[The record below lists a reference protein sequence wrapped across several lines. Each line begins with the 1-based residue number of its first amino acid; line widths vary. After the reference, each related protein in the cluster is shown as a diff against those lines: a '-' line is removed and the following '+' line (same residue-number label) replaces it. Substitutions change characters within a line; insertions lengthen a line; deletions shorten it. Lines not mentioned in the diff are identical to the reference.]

1 MRSTVQ
7 PPRRSVFHFSAR
19 MLLACAGAAIA
30 FGAQAQAAGAVP
42 AMRGEGSARYV
53 CGGIG
58 SDESTAMRAAMKDH
72 PLSLLFAR
80 ADGAYL
86 ADVAVTIRSASGRE
100 ALALRADGPVCLV
113 DLPAGRYTVEA
124 VAGGASKR
132 QDVTLGSGPR
142 SADFR
147 F

>member
-1 MRSTVQ
+1 MRPSSLRAFPLRLV
-7 PPRRSVFHFSAR
+7 
-19 MLLACAGAAIA
+19 LACACIAAVGVA
-30 FGAQAQAAGAVP
+30 HAQMP
-42 AMRGEGSARYV
+42 PMRGEGAARYV

-86 ADVAVTIRSASGRE
+86 ADVSVVIQRAGE
-100 ALALRADGPVCLV
+100 APALSLRARGPVCLV

-124 VAGGASKR
+124 TVGGVSKR
-132 QDVTLGSGPR
+132 QDVTLGGAPR

>member
-1 MRSTVQ
+1 MRVS
-7 PPRRSVFHFSAR
+7 FHF
-19 MLLACAGAAIA
+19 LLRGAALCA
-30 FGAQAQAAGAVP
+30 CMAAPWMTQAQGMP
-42 AMRGEGSARYV
+42 AMKSQGAGQYV

-58 SDESTAMRAAMKDH
+58 SDESVAMRAAMKAH

-86 ADVAVTIRSASGRE
+86 ADVAVTVKDAGG
-100 ALALRADGPVCLV
+100 AAVLTLRANGPVCLI

-124 VAGGASKR
+124 VAKGVTKTQG
-132 QDVTLGSGPR
+132 VTLGGGPK

>member
-1 MRSTVQ
+1 MRNPSS
-7 PPRRSVFHFSAR
+7 RS
-19 MLLACAGAAIA
+19 LLRATLLCACAAPWLAH
-30 FGAQAQAAGAVP
+30 AQSTSPMP
-42 AMRGEGSARYV
+42 AMRAQGAAQYV

-86 ADVAVTIRSASGRE
+86 ADVAVTIKDANGATALGMRAS
-100 ALALRADGPVCLV
+100 GPVCLV

-124 VAGGASKR
+124 TTEGTAKT
-132 QDVTLGSGPR
+132 QTVTLGGGPKT
-142 SADFR
+142 ADFR

>member
-1 MRSTVQ
+1 MRPLS
-7 PPRRSVFHFSAR
+7 SSA
-19 MLLACAGAAIA
+19 LVAHLVLACSAATALGAAH
-30 FGAQAQAAGAVP
+30 AQMP
-42 AMRGEGSARYV
+42 PMRGEGAARYV

-86 ADVAVTIRSASGRE
+86 ADAAVVIQGAGNAP
-100 ALALRADGPVCLV
+100 ALSFRANGPVCLV
-113 DLPAGRYTVEA
+113 DLPAGRYTVQATVE
-124 VAGGASKR
+124 GMSKK
-132 QDVTLGSGPR
+132 QEVTLGSGAR
-142 SADFR
+142 TADFR

>member
-1 MRSTVQ
+1 MRPLSSSVLTV
-7 PPRRSVFHFSAR
+7 RFV
-19 MLLACAGAAIA
+19 LACAAATALGAAH
-30 FGAQAQAAGAVP
+30 AQMP
-42 AMRGEGSARYV
+42 PMRGEGAARYV

-86 ADVAVTIRSASGRE
+86 ADVAVVIQGAGGAP
-100 ALALRADGPVCLV
+100 ALSLRADGPVCLV
-113 DLPAGRYTVEA
+113 DLPAGRYTVQATVE
-124 VAGGASKR
+124 GMTKK
-132 QDVTLGSGPR
+132 QEVTLGGGPR